1 MPKLP
6 MGDIGPCVAI
16 WAYNMFAAGDPICL
30 GPYLGTVSLRMVDS
44 VSDVQEEGYGDAPV
58 DGVFAGSVIELD
70 IPMARNTLDQLEAT
84 IGYGSMGSKA
94 YIDDSTPPVAVPDA
108 DTLMLK
114 NMAGCDMYE
123 LAKAILIAPVCN
135 NVPDTDPA
143 SWIMLFK
150 CHPYRDFELTF
161 DRSGQRIHMVKF
173 KVFPNQD
180 SGYCG
185 EYGLWGLPSIAQA
198 ITGICS

>member
-6 MGDIGPCVAI
+6 IGDIGPCVVI
-16 WAYNMFAAGDPICL
+16 WNYHNVGEIDGDPLCI
-30 GPYLGTVSLRMVDS
+30 GPYLGTISLRMVDS

-58 DGVFAGSVIELD
+58 DAVFAGSIVELD
-70 IPMARNTLDQLEAT
+70 IPMARSTLLQLVAT
-84 IGYGSMGSKA
+84 IGYEDMGSLSVSEKVL
-94 YIDDSTPPVAVPDA
+94 T
-108 DTLMLK
+108 LK

-123 LAKAILIAPVCN
+123 NAKQIVIAPICN
-135 NVPDTDPA
+135 NVPDTDPNT
-143 SWIMLFK
+143 WTLLYK
-150 CHPYRDFELTF
+150 CHPYRDFELTW
-161 DRSGQRIHMVKF
+161 DRSGQRVHMVKF

-185 EYGLWGLPSIAQA
+185 EYGTEGMESGSAT